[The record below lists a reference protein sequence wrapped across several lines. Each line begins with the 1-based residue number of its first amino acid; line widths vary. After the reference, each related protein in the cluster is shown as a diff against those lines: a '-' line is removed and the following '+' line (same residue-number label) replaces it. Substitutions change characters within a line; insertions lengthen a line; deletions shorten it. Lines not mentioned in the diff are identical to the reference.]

1 MRLLHSLLLLC
12 LLLSLP
18 VNSVMAGMMPLCL
31 PGTELPAGARVMHEH
46 RAGAQADKQAPNG
59 VLDACQLACEKC
71 SVCAQAA
78 LPPTLIPLPQLP
90 LTTTRALLADSL
102 LPTPAP
108 TPPFRPP
115 LHLL

>member
-31 PGTELPAGARVMHEH
+31 PGTEQPAGVRGMHGH
-46 RAGAQADKQAPNG
+46 MAGAQASEHAPNNA
-59 VLDACQLACEKC
+59 LDACKLACEKC

-78 LPPTLIPLPQLP
+78 LPPTLIPLAPLP
-90 LTTTRALLADSL
+90 LTTARALLADPL
-102 LPTPAP
+102 LLTPAP

-115 LHLL
+115 LPLL